1 MVKKVSLKR
10 IVIKIGTNVLQQL
23 NGKLD
28 YRLINELTSQI
39 ANIRKK
45 GHEVLLVSSGSV
57 GAGRELCSVDESGN
71 TIISHQILASVGQ
84 AKLIQIYSDSFR
96 KHKTTVAQILL
107 TRGDFGLR
115 KSYLNIRNTLEN
127 LLNYR
132 ILPIVNEND
141 VVATEELDLNFGDN
155 DLLAVYLATLIG
167 ADQLFFLTVAPGLLK
182 EEETKEGK
190 QSKVVTK
197 VEKLTEDII
206 QHCMPFTSAGGKG
219 GMESKVRSAGMA
231 MSFGIDTYIIDG
243 KFPAGVLEILE
254 GRPRGTHFVAFG
266 RKIRSYQKWLAA
278 GALNKGTLIID
289 KGAEQ
294 ALLKNKKSLLARGV
308 ASVEGQFED
317 KDLVEIHNLEG
328 IRLGVGRT
336 DYSAKVLRSHIKERN
351 LKKPKINTRSS
362 KPVIH
367 RNHLFLE

>member
-1 MVKKVSLKR
+1 MSLKR
-10 IVIKIGTNVLQQL
+10 IVIKIGTNVLQQT

-28 YRLINELTSQI
+28 YKLISELTSQI
-39 ANIRKK
+39 ARIRSN

-57 GAGRELCSVDESGN
+57 GAGRELFSVDESGN
-71 TIISHQILASVGQ
+71 TLASHQILASVGQ

-127 LLNYR
+127 LLKYR
-132 ILPIVNEND
+132 IVPIVNEND

-182 EEETKEGK
+182 EEETAQGK
-190 QSKVVTK
+190 QSKVVAK
-197 VEKLTEDII
+197 VEKLTEEII
-206 QHCMPFTSAGGKG
+206 QHCLPFTSVGGKG

-231 MSFGIDTYIIDG
+231 MSFGIDTHIIDG
-243 KFPAGVLEILE
+243 KFPAGVFEIME
-254 GRPRGTHFVAFG
+254 GRPLGTHFVAHG

-289 KGAEQ
+289 QGAEQ

-308 ASVEGQFED
+308 ARVEGQFED

-328 IRLGVGRT
+328 VKLGVGRA
-336 DYSAKVLRSHIKERN
+336 DCSAKVLRSQIKERN
-351 LKKPKINTRSS
+351 LTNSKVNTRSA

>member
-1 MVKKVSLKR
+1 MSLKR
-10 IVIKIGTNVLQQL
+10 IVIKIGTNVLQQD

-28 YRLINELTSQI
+28 YKLISELTSQI
-39 ANIRKK
+39 SRIRSN
-45 GHEVLLVSSGSV
+45 GHEVLLVSSGAV
-57 GAGRELCSVDESGN
+57 GAGRELCSIDESGN
-71 TIISHQILASVGQ
+71 ILASHQILASVGQ
-84 AKLIQIYSDSFR
+84 PKLIQIYSDSLVN
-96 KHKTTVAQILL
+96 HKTNVAQILL

-115 KSYLNIRNTLEN
+115 KSYLNIRNTIEN
-127 LLNYR
+127 LLKYR
-132 ILPIVNEND
+132 IVPIVNEND

-167 ADQLFFLTVAPGLLK
+167 ADQLFFLTVEPGLLK
-182 EEETKEGK
+182 EEKTSQGK
-190 QSKVVTK
+190 QSKVVAK
-197 VEKLTEDII
+197 VEKFSEDILK
-206 QHCMPFTSAGGKG
+206 HCLPFTSASGKG

-243 KFPAGVLEILE
+243 KFPEGVFEIME
-254 GRPRGTHFVAFG
+254 GRALGTHFVAHG

-289 KGAEQ
+289 QGAEQ

-308 ASVEGQFED
+308 KRVEGQFED

-328 IRLGVGRT
+328 EKLGVGRA
-336 DYSAKVLRSHIKERN
+336 DCSAKVLRSQIKARN
-351 LKKPKINTRSS
+351 LTNSEENTRSG

>member
-1 MVKKVSLKR
+1 MSLKR
-10 IVIKIGTNVLQQL
+10 IVIKIGTNVLQQT

-28 YRLINELTSQI
+28 YKLINELTSQI
-39 ANIRKK
+39 AKIRSC
-45 GHEVLLVSSGSV
+45 GHEVLLVSSGSI
-57 GAGRELCSVDESGN
+57 GAGRELCSVDESRN
-71 TIISHQILASVGQ
+71 TLVSHQILASVGQ
-84 AKLIQIYSDSFR
+84 AKLIQIYSDYFR
-96 KHKTTVAQILL
+96 KHKATVAQILL
-107 TRGDFGLR
+107 TRSDFGLR

-127 LLNYR
+127 LLKYR
-132 ILPIVNEND
+132 IVPIVNEND

-182 EEETKEGK
+182 EEETIKGK
-190 QSKVVTK
+190 KSKVVAK
-197 VEKLTEDII
+197 VEKLTEEIV
-206 QHCMPFTSAGGKG
+206 QHCLPITSAGGKG

-243 KFPAGVLEILE
+243 KFPGGVFEIM
-254 GRPRGTHFVAFG
+254 GGKTIGTHFVAHG

-289 KGAEQ
+289 QGAEL

-308 ASVEGQFED
+308 AKVLGKFEY

-328 IRLGVGRT
+328 VKLGVGRA
-336 DYSAKVLRSHIKERN
+336 DCSAKVLRSQIKERN
-351 LKKPKINTRSS
+351 QANSKINSRSG

>member
-1 MVKKVSLKR
+1 MSLKR
-10 IVIKIGTNVLQQL
+10 IVIKIGTNVLQQD

-28 YRLINELTSQI
+28 YKLISALTSQI
-39 ANIRKK
+39 VKIRSL
-45 GHEVLLVSSGSV
+45 GHEVLLVSSGSI
-57 GAGRELCSVDESGN
+57 GAGRELCSVDESVN
-71 TIISHQILASVGQ
+71 TLVSHQILASVGQ

-107 TRGDFGLR
+107 TRGDFSLR

-127 LLNYR
+127 LLKYR
-132 ILPIVNEND
+132 IIPIVNEND
-141 VVATEELDLNFGDN
+141 VVSTEELDLNFGDN

-167 ADQLFFLTVAPGLLK
+167 ADQLFFLTVAPGLIK
-182 EEETKEGK
+182 EEETGQGI
-190 QSKVVTK
+190 QSKIVAQ
-197 VEKLTEDII
+197 VEKLTEEII
-206 QHCMPFTSAGGKG
+206 QHCLPYTSAGGKG

-243 KFPAGVLEILE
+243 KYPAGVLKILE
-254 GRPRGTHFVAFG
+254 GNLLGTHFVAHG

-289 KGAEQ
+289 QGAEQ
-294 ALLKNKKSLLARGV
+294 ALLKNKKSLLATGIIR
-308 ASVEGQFED
+308 VEGQFEY

-328 IRLGVGRT
+328 EKLGVGRV
-336 DYSAKVLRSHIKERN
+336 DCSAKVLRSKIMERN
-351 LKKPKINTRSS
+351 QNKTSNVNTRSG

>member
-1 MVKKVSLKR
+1 MKTQR
-10 IVIKIGTNVLQQL
+10 ILIKIGTNVLHQS

-28 YRLINELTSQI
+28 YKLITELAAQI
-39 ANIRKK
+39 AKIRSK
-45 GHEVLLVSSGSV
+45 GHEVLVVSSGSV
-57 GAGRELCSVDESGN
+57 GAGRELFSVDESKN
-71 TIISHQILASVGQ
+71 TLASHQILASVGQ
-84 AKLIQIYSDSFR
+84 ARLIQIYADAFR
-96 KHKTTVAQILL
+96 EHKITVAQILL

-127 LLNYR
+127 LLKYK
-132 ILPIVNEND
+132 IVPIVNEND

-182 EEETKEGK
+182 EEATAEGK
-190 QSKVVTK
+190 RSIVVEK
-197 VEKLTEDII
+197 VEELTDEIL
-206 QHCMPFTSAGGKG
+206 QHCLPVTSAGGKG

-243 KFPAGVLEILE
+243 KSPVGVYDIME
-254 GRPRGTHFVAFG
+254 GHTRGTHFVAHG

-278 GALNKGTLIID
+278 GALNKGTLFID
-289 KGAEQ
+289 AGAEQ
-294 ALLKNKKSLLARGV
+294 ALLKNKKSLLAQGIYRV
-308 ASVEGQFED
+308 DGQFEV
-317 KDLVEIHNLEG
+317 KDLVEICNPEG
-328 IRLGVGRT
+328 VRLGVGRADCT
-336 DYSAKVLRSHIKERN
+336 AKELRHHIKENKLTKNAGKGVLR
-351 LKKPKINTRSS
+351 